1 MPHQA
6 AYIPAKKAQLEVSTA
21 EYTEPGENKITVK
34 NGAVAINPLDWFK
47 QGSGD
52 LFAPWIK
59 YPFIMGSDL
68 AGEVAQVGPG
78 VTRFKV
84 GDRVVA
90 HAVGMDKRSNLSSEG
105 AFQEYTVVQT
115 NLTSHIPDHI
125 SYEAACV
132 LPLGLS
138 TASCGLFM
146 KDYLAL
152 RHPTNEKLVPVP
164 DKKEAILIWGGSTS
178 VGCNAIQ
185 LAIAAGYEV
194 ITTAGPHNHALVK
207 KLGAVEAFDYNSPT
221 VIDEIV
227 AAFKDRVSVGAM
239 AIGPKSLAYCVD
251 IVARIKGRKFVAQAS
266 VDLPASG
273 FPQGILDW
281 PAFGLQMGISMMSLK
296 TKAKLKRVE
305 VKFIWGSDN
314 MQNEVGKAIYEDYL
328 PQALQDGR
336 FVPAPEPYVLGKGLE
351 HIQEGMDLNRKGVSA
366 KKVVVTL

>member
-6 AYIPAKKAQLEVSTA
+6 AYIPAKKARLEVSTA

-34 NGAVAINPLDWFK
+34 NVAVAINPLDWFK

-68 AGEVAQVGPG
+68 AGEVVQVGPG

-90 HAVGMDKRSNLSSEG
+90 HAVGMDKRSNKSSEG

-132 LPLGLS
+132 IPLGLS

-152 RHPTNEKLVPVP
+152 RYPTNEKPVSVP

-185 LAIAAGYEV
+185 LATAAGYEV
-194 ITTAGPHNHALVK
+194 ITTAGPRNHDLLR
-207 KLGAVEAFDYNSPT
+207 KLGAVAVFDYKSPS
-221 VIDEIV
+221 VVEDIV
-227 AAFKDRVSVGAM
+227 AAFKDRISVGAM
-239 AIGPKSLAYCVD
+239 AIGPKSFAYCID
-251 IVARIKGRKFVAQAS
+251 IVSQVQGRKFVAQAS
-266 VDLPASG
+266 VDLPPSG
-273 FPQGILDW
+273 FPQKALDW

-296 TKAKLKRVE
+296 TKTALKRVQT
-305 VKFIWGSDN
+305 KFIWGSDN
-314 MQNEVGKAIYEDYL
+314 MQNEVGKAIYEDFL

-336 FVPAPEPYVLGKGLE
+336 FIPSPEPHVIGKGLE